1 MCIHLAQER
10 FLYILHF
17 GLVFAKI
24 FLVNLKFKNKD
35 NKWDICSINEH
46 LIIEK
51 NGEIKLF
58 LFLLA
63 CCTALT
69 ELVMN
74 DANAQQIVQ
83 SNGIYTLGCLILPPC
98 EKCSPEETRL
108 CKSLQKYSFRAL
120 RFLFSMERNRRL
132 FKRLFPSDLFEMFIN
147 IGHYKQDLNEY
158 KPLVE
163 TINGLSV
170 SIFFFSGFVFIK

>member
-1 MCIHLAQER
+1 MR
-10 FLYILHF
+10 SFYFLGF
-17 GLVFAKI
+17 F
-24 FLVNLKFKNKD
+24 
-35 NKWDICSINEH
+35 S
-46 LIIEK
+46 
-51 NGEIKLF
+51 
-58 LFLLA
+58 A

-98 EKCSPEETRL
+98 EKCSPDEIKL
-108 CKSLQKYSFRAL
+108 CKSLQKYGFRAL

-163 TINGLSV
+163 KINGLSV
-170 SIFFFSGFVFIK
+170 SIKQMSSFCNHSVITIFFPQIMYIYVLYV

>member
-1 MCIHLAQER
+1 MYFQNGKSLKKKNR
-10 FLYILHF
+10 KKYNWWVLS
-17 GLVFAKI
+17 I
-24 FLVNLKFKNKD
+24 F
-35 NKWDICSINEH
+35 C
-46 LIIEK
+46 
-51 NGEIKLF
+51 LF
-58 LFLLA
+58 FSA

-98 EKCSPEETRL
+98 EKCSPEEIKL
-108 CKSLQKYSFRAL
+108 CKSLQKYGFRAL

-163 TINGLSV
+163 KINGLSV
-170 SIFFFSGFVFIK
+170 SIW